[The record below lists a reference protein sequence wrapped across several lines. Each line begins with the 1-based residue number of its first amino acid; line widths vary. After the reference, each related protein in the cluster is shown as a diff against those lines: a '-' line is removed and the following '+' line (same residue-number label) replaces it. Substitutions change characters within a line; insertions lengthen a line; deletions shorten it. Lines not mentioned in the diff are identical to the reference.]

1 MFVTVAR
8 QHQGPLQAWLGSEGN
23 KRSTRA
29 LCKKCQKGRS
39 QRSQKGTSQCYT
51 FSFLLLGRC
60 VIIIPTMQETE
71 AQRLRNLPMVTEPG
85 SSRGERG
92 RERLRGLFL
101 TNLLETDFEGTDKNR
116 EVTEK
121 GN

>member
-1 MFVTVAR
+1 M
-8 QHQGPLQAWLGSEGN
+8 
-23 KRSTRA
+23 
-29 LCKKCQKGRS
+29 
-39 QRSQKGTSQCYT
+39 
-51 FSFLLLGRC
+51 
-60 VIIIPTMQETE
+60 IIIPTMQEIE

-85 SSRGERG
+85 SRRGERG

-101 TNLLETDFEGTDKNR
+101 TNLLETDFEGMDKNR